1 MRTLIVLTF
10 LGLLSFIFTASPGP
24 VSADE
29 GDIKVIDQNVES
41 QFPEGILFTVT
52 VSSSHEIDDIRVFF
66 KKLGNTRQT
75 AYRPVE
81 FEPGAEVTGV
91 SLLKSGGL
99 GSYFPPGTK
108 IEYSFEVSD
117 KSGAVLRTEDRE
129 FVYEDS
135 RFEWH
140 TVTSGLITVYY
151 YGEYVENRAETVLDA
166 ASQALDRMLPV
177 LGITPEEPLRIVTY
191 NNYRHMSKAL
201 PFRSQATTERLRTE
215 GMAFSDERVLLV
227 HGFDTTVKGTA
238 SHEFTHLLV
247 AEAAGRA
254 SGQVPSW
261 LNEGLAEYG
270 NIDPTDDYDAALRY
284 GIFTRRLRPLWY
296 QSSFG
301 GTPDD
306 IIIAYG
312 QARSVVLHMIETY
325 GNEKMAELLRVF
337 QNTRDI
343 DAALMQVYG
352 FDQYG
357 LDSEW
362 RGTQNLEPLPP
373 PAQLEKELAASQPEK
388 TENTPVAADTAPA
401 DAASADS
408 AANTTEKTAENIGAQ
423 PTPGPT
429 PAASIEDPTGP
440 AAPQGCG
447 ASPIHAGG
455 RIMPDLAMLA
465 LLAGPLGLMLVR
477 RPLRRRYPSA
487 VSNHRSVFRDRYASA
502 STGPWIKGV
511 IYRVA
516 QQVEGEQQDRQGP
529 HRK

>member
-1 MRTLIVLTF
+1 MGDRVKTLLAVRPLIILAL
-10 LGLLSFIFTASPGP
+10 LGLLTFNLSASPGI

-29 GDIKVIDQNVES
+29 GDIEVLEQKAES

-52 VSSSHEIDDIRVFF
+52 VRSSQEIDDIRVFF
-66 KKLGNTRQT
+66 KKLGNIRQS
-75 AYRPVE
+75 AYRTVE
-81 FEPGAEVTGV
+81 FEPGTEVTGV

-108 IEYSFEVSD
+108 IEYSFEIRD
-117 KSGAVLRTEDRE
+117 KSGAVLRTEGRE
-129 FVYEDS
+129 FVYEDN
-135 RFEWH
+135 RFEWL

-177 LGITPEEPLRIVTY
+177 LGITPKEPLRIVTY

-201 PFRSQATTERLRTE
+201 PFRSQATAEKLRTE

-227 HGFDTTVKGTA
+227 LAFDATVKGTT
-238 SHEFTHLLV
+238 SHEFVHLLV
-247 AEAAGRA
+247 AEAVGRA

-284 GIFTRRLRPLWY
+284 GIVTQRLRPLWY

-325 GNEKMAELLRVF
+325 GKEKMAELMRVF
-337 QNTRDI
+337 RETRDI
-343 DAALMQVYG
+343 DDALMQVYG

-362 RGTQNLEPLPP
+362 RGTQGLEPLPP
-373 PAQLEKELAASQPEK
+373 PAQMERELAATQTPEPTDPPPPDP
-388 TENTPVAADTAPA
+388 TEPLAEPVVTATSEPVGT
-401 DAASADS
+401 S
-408 AANTTEKTAENIGAQ
+408 TAQ
-423 PTPGPT
+423 PTALPT
-429 PAASIEDPTGP
+429 PAASLEDPAGP
-440 AAPQGCG
+440 ALPQGCG
-447 ASPIHAGG
+447 VATAYSGG
-455 RIMPDLAMLA
+455 RIAPDLAMLA
-465 LLAGPLGLMLVR
+465 LLAGPLGLALVR
-477 RPLRRRYPSA
+477 GPFLRRRDK
-487 VSNHRSVFRDRYASA
+487 RS
-502 STGPWIKGV
+502 
-511 IYRVA
+511 
-516 QQVEGEQQDRQGP
+516 
-529 HRK
+529 